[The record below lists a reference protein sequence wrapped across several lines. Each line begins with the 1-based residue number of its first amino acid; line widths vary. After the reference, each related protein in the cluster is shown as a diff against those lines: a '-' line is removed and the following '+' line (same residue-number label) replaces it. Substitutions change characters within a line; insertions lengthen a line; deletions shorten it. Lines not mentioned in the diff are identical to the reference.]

1 MNNLLTKMPD
11 SFRADIERA
20 IGILKKYGCSEIYI
34 FGSLTNNDFNDESDI
49 DIAIKGIKP
58 ELFFRAYSDLMFEL
72 EHSVD
77 FINMETQKRFINF
90 LTEIKEIVR
99 VA

>member
-1 MNNLLTKMPD
+1 MRNVLNKLPY
-11 SFRADIERA
+11 SFKADIKKAIDILRA
-20 IGILKKYGCSEIYI
+20 YGCSEIYI
-34 FGSLTNNDFNDESDI
+34 FGSLTNNSFNDESDI

-58 ELFFRAYSDLMFEL
+58 ELFFRAYSDLMIEL

-77 FINMETQKRFINF
+77 LINMETQKRFIDL
-90 LTEIKEIVR
+90 LTEIKEIIR